1 MFKKNLYRVCFGLAA
16 LATLGATTVLFAQD
30 DDATKAKRPLSVRS
44 IRPFQ
49 RSEKSTSQAPNLYDK
64 KSDEFDYFREEL
76 GRSETSTKTKKRL
89 QEIESRVTYADPMD
103 KPAYDGSKFINIYD
117 DVYVDGEP
125 FEDPTDPDVAYSA
138 DENNILAIA
147 AAALDI
153 SAQAISLQAGVSAG
167 SANSMNSGKGSG
179 SDMGSTVGPPHPM
192 PNVGE
197 MAAVGSMSSFDE
209 LSASGEL
216 NGPGAATS
224 GSKSGGAA
232 AVEPSKHDD
241 TKMVFPEDLESPY
254 KAEAKAIADEA
265 FDFFKADRE
274 FKPKPQTS
282 GSGMGY
288 GPGPGMVGP
297 GPGPGMVDPGP
308 H

>member
-1 MFKKNLYRVCFGLAA
+1 MFNKKLYRVCFGLAA

-30 DDATKAKRPLSVRS
+30 ETAAQTKRPLSVRS

-49 RSEKSTSQAPNLYDK
+49 RSEKPANQAPNLYDK

-76 GRSETSTKTKKRL
+76 GRSETSSKTKKRL
-89 QEIESRVTYADPMD
+89 QEIESRVVYADPMD
-103 KPAYDGSKFINIYD
+103 KPAYDGSKFVDIYA
-117 DVYVDGEP
+117 DVYVDGQP
-125 FEDPTDPDVAYSA
+125 FEDPNDPDVAYFA

-147 AAALDI
+147 AQALDQGT
-153 SAQAISLQAGVSAG
+153 QALSLVAGVSAG
-167 SANSMNSGKGSG
+167 SANSMNNGMGSG

-209 LSASGEL
+209 LSSKGEL
-216 NGPGAATS
+216 NGPGAASS
-224 GSKSGGAA
+224 GGKSGGKS
-232 AVEPSKHDD
+232 VEPSKFDD
-241 TKMVFPEDLESPY
+241 TKMVFPEDVESPY

-274 FKPKPQTS
+274 FKPKPKTS

-288 GPGPGMVGP
+288 GLGPGP

>member
-1 MFKKNLYRVCFGLAA
+1 MFQKKLCRVCFGLAA

-30 DDATKAKRPLSVRS
+30 DDAAKTKRPLSVRS

-89 QEIESRVTYADPMD
+89 QEIESRVVYADPND
-103 KPAYDGSKFINIYD
+103 KPAYDGSKFVDIYA
-117 DVYVDGEP
+117 DVYVDGAP

-138 DENNILAIA
+138 DENNILAVA
-147 AAALDI
+147 AEALD
-153 SAQAISLQAGVSAG
+153 QGTQMISLLAGVPAG
-167 SANSMNSGKGSG
+167 SANSMNNGMGSG
-179 SDMGSTVGPPHPM
+179 SDMATTVGPPHPM
-192 PNVGE
+192 PDMGG
-197 MAAVGSMSSFDE
+197 MAPVGSMASFNE
-209 LSASGEL
+209 MSEKGEL
-216 NGPGAATS
+216 NGPGAGSSSS
-224 GSKSGGAA
+224 GAKSGGP
-232 AVEPSKHDD
+232 AVAPSKFDD
-241 TKMVFPEDLESPY
+241 TKMVFPEDVESPY
-254 KAEAKAIADEA
+254 KAEAKPIADEA

-274 FKPKPQTS
+274 FNPKPKTS

-288 GPGPGMVGP
+288 GPGPGMV
-297 GPGPGMVDPGP
+297 DPGP